1 MVYHTPLVAQMINNL
16 LATQETRIQSLGE
29 EDPLEKRMDTYSS
42 MLAWR
47 ISWTEKPDGLQSMGS
62 ERVRYD

>member
-1 MVYHTPLVAQMINNL
+1 MIKNL
-16 LATQETRIQSLGE
+16 LATQETRIQFLGE

-47 ISWTEKPDGLQSMGS
+47 ISWTEKPDGLQSVGS
-62 ERVRYD
+62 ERVRYDRATNTHR

>member
-1 MVYHTPLVAQMINNL
+1 MINNL

>member
-1 MVYHTPLVAQMINNL
+1 MIKNL

-29 EDPLEKRMDTYSS
+29 EDPLEKRMDTHSS

-47 ISWTEKPDGLQSMGS
+47 ISWTEKPDGLQSL
-62 ERVRYD
+62 EPQRVEHD